1 MNIIGRTRL
10 FFSEVTLSTRLKMI
24 LFVALPS
31 CCSISPACS
40 VLHAGSFVG
49 SSRSQLIVSQSTYRS
64 FDFDNGKFSVFRAH
78 TKERS
83 KKWGLGNFF
92 ESPFSLTMSRCWP
105 RMFFFKC
112 VACIGRFV
120 EWYFSLFDADFIV
133 LRPLVL
139 DTPESMATERRRRA
153 SEGLRRAKWSCETL
167 TRWQWD
173 YS

>member
-1 MNIIGRTRL
+1 MNIIGRTCL

-92 ESPFSLTMSRCWP
+92 RKSIQPDDVKIIISLSVDQGC
-105 RMFFFKC
+105 FFLKR

-120 EWYFSLFDADFIV
+120 AWYLMPISLFLDLWYWIPQKAW
-133 LRPLVL
+133 LRSGDGGPAR
-139 DTPESMATERRRRA
+139 D
-153 SEGLRRAKWSCETL
+153 
-167 TRWQWD
+167 
-173 YS
+173 